1 MLGALLVLL
10 TPCIDCVIVF
20 TGLAGGER
28 ARLLAAAPLLMLVQI
43 LLLPVYLLVF
53 VGGEVLSIIEIE
65 PFAKAFLL
73 LIVIPLAAAAAV
85 QSVSRRFRASKVV
98 EEVMAGAMVPLM
110 MVTLAVVIGSQFAAV
125 GSQVVTLLRWCRSIS
140 RLSSS
145 PLRSASYLGASQV

>member
-1 MLGALLVLL
+1 
-10 TPCIDCVIVF
+10 
-20 TGLAGGER
+20 
-28 ARLLAAAPLLMLVQI
+28 MLVQI

-53 VGGEVLSIIEIE
+53 VGGEVLLIIEIE

-125 GSQVVTLLRWCRSIS
+125 GSPVVALLRWCGSIS
-140 RLSSS
+140 RLYSSTW
-145 PLRSASYLGASQV
+145 RSARYARA